1 MRLFVAVDVDAA
13 TREGA
18 SRFRDAVARKL
29 PSAERGLRW
38 VAPDNLHMTLRF
50 IGEVDEPRPIEAAL
64 APPFDVPPFLMR
76 WGGPAWIPAVDRP
89 RVLVVRLDAGA
100 AALASLAALVA
111 ARLEAA
117 GVEPETRPFLPH
129 LTLARV
135 RDHAAREIARHRDAI
150 LAAGGARVSGEVA
163 VSAVAL
169 YESRLSP
176 AGPAYTL
183 RLRTA
188 LGGRR

>member
-18 SRFRDAVARKL
+18 GRFRDAVARKL

-50 IGEVDEPRPIEAAL
+50 IGEVDEPRPIEDAL
-64 APPFDVPPFLMR
+64 APPFDVAPFVLR
-76 WGGPAWIPAVDRP
+76 WGAPVWIPADGRP
-89 RVLVVRLDAGA
+89 RVLAVGLDAGGD
-100 AALASLAALVA
+100 ALATLAARVA
-111 ARLEAA
+111 ARLAAA
-117 GVEPETRPFLPH
+117 GIEPEARPFLPH

-135 RDHAAREIARHRDAI
+135 REGAAREIARQREAI
-150 LAAGGARVSGEVA
+150 LAAGGRRVAGEVG
-163 VSAVAL
+163 VSAVTL

-176 AGPAYTL
+176 AGPVYAV
-183 RLRTA
+183 RLRAA
-188 LGGRR
+188 LGGML